1 MNAFYWWCCALQAAK
16 KALKA
21 AQLYIDA
28 VPSFSHDLV
37 ILSSSIDDV
46 QLQRLA
52 RQLQQLVTD
61 ASCRKLYDPDPIEY
75 RVIPHDEHD
84 RQTAVDAMNCTTE
97 ILVRV
102 NELIDW
108 WVSVACDMPIMAQYG
123 HWHSYCWWLGCGLL
137 NREVVPP
144 SSDEVIGGFQGVNPH
159 FLWFAQNLPDFLG
172 VSPCFL
178 PPLCPWTLKLSNIM
192 PQKFKTRR
200 LKSNVPKF
208 LDGDEN
214 PSPHPPLHS
223 SRGF

>member
-1 MNAFYWWCCALQAAK
+1 MQAAK

-102 NELIDW
+102 NELID
-108 WVSVACDMPIMAQYG
+108 
-123 HWHSYCWWLGCGLL
+123 
-137 NREVVPP
+137 
-144 SSDEVIGGFQGVNPH
+144 
-159 FLWFAQNLPDFLG
+159 
-172 VSPCFL
+172 
-178 PPLCPWTLKLSNIM
+178 
-192 PQKFKTRR
+192 
-200 LKSNVPKF
+200 
-208 LDGDEN
+208 
-214 PSPHPPLHS
+214 
-223 SRGF
+223 